1 MEKNSAEILRDIE
14 AGLASLK
21 EQFRALEEQVAQY
34 KALAEKEAAAAAAP
48 APEEVD
54 FTDIEIGV
62 DDLPEVPAPAPAE
75 ILPEPVEME
84 FDDLPEADVE
94 EPAPE
99 PEVEEP
105 APEPVAEEPVP
116 ETVEEEAAPEPVI
129 DEPVAEEPAPELEVE
144 EPALEPVAE
153 EPAPEPVVEEPV
165 FEPVVEEPAPEPAP
179 EPVAPQEAPAPAV
192 PKVDTERMRWRLD
205 KPGLPVKNIRSGI
218 SLYDRALFIGT
229 LFKEDYALYDQTI
242 VDLNTM
248 ASLDEAV
255 DYLTARFPDWNLKS
269 DIVYNFMMALRKKLG

>member
-54 FTDIEIGV
+54 FTGIEIGV
-62 DDLPEVPAPAPAE
+62 DEPSEVPAPAPLETFA
-75 ILPEPVEME
+75 EPVEME
-84 FDDLPEADVE
+84 FDDLPE
-94 EPAPE
+94 
-99 PEVEEP
+99 PEVD
-105 APEPVAEEPVP
+105 EPVVEEPVP
-116 ETVEEEAAPEPVI
+116 EPVEEEPVPEPV
-129 DEPVAEEPAPELEVE
+129 VE
-144 EPALEPVAE
+144 EPALEPVVEEPVPEPVIE
-153 EPAPEPVVEEPV
+153 EPAPEPV
-165 FEPVVEEPAPEPAP
+165 P
-179 EPVAPQEAPAPAV
+179 EPVAPQEVPAPGV

-229 LFKEDYALYDQTI
+229 LFKEDYALYDKTI

-248 ASLDEAV
+248 TSLDEAV
-255 DYLTARFPDWNLKS
+255 DYLTARFPDWNFKS